1 MKGRMKKIASLVL
14 AFVLCA
20 GSVLNVGAVTI
31 DEAEKKADKLES
43 EKKAAE
49 AEKKALA
56 EKLNKIIKQ
65 MNQTEEELTQ
75 KEAEIEEAENE
86 LVQAKTEEDN
96 QYQSMKKRIKFM
108 YEGGNKQFLEV
119 LMSSENIGDLLNKA
133 EYVSKLSPY
142 DRDMLEEFQ
151 ATVKSVEE
159 KEAKLQDEYE
169 KLDKLQDQLVEQQ
182 NEVQDMVDN
191 KAAEIEEIKDQI
203 SANAAVLKELKEK
216 AEQARKLKEEQ
227 EKARKAAAAAA
238 AAKKNSSSSS
248 SGSSSGSS
256 SSSSGSS
263 GSSSS
268 GGSTVVSGSGYFTH
282 PCPGMSYQSSYFGEV
297 RSFDPTPH
305 KGNDYAAA
313 EGTPTYAA
321 AAGTVIIAGWSN
333 SAGNWVVISHGNGL
347 VSKYMH
353 HSSITVSAGQYV
365 EKGQQI
371 GYVGSTGYSTGAH
384 LHFQVELNGVAV
396 SPDSYM

>member
-14 AFVLCA
+14 AIVLST
-20 GSVLNVGAVTI
+20 GSALNVGAVTI

-49 AEKKALA
+49 AEKEALA
-56 EKLNKIIKQ
+56 EKLNKIIKT
-65 MNQTEEELTQ
+65 MNQTEEELSQ
-75 KEAEIEEAENE
+75 KESEIEEAENE

-119 LMSSENIGDLLNKA
+119 LMSSESIGDLLNKA
-133 EYVSKLSPY
+133 EYVSKLSEY

-159 KEAKLQDEYE
+159 KEATLQDEYE
-169 KLDKLQDQLVEQQ
+169 KLDKLQDELVEQQ
-182 NEVQDMVDN
+182 NEVQDMVDS

-203 SANAAVLKELKEK
+203 SENAAVLKDLKEK

-238 AAKKNSSSSS
+238 AKQSSSSDSSYDSGSSNSDSSS
-248 SGSSSGSS
+248 SGN
-256 SSSSGSS
+256 
-263 GSSSS
+263 
-268 GGSTVVSGSGYFTH
+268 TVVSGSGYFTH

-365 EKGQQI
+365 QKGQQI

-396 SPDSYM
+396 SPDAYM